1 MSWNIP
7 SKKKIQPVPSIR
19 WGRDSGVFFSLLIT
33 IVLLFT
39 LFYYITHNSDFFYYA
54 FAVSISIFLMFIIY
68 IGLRLFQLG
77 VSLEKNEMIL
87 TEGSNI
93 DCEWSKWASD
103 YISIVDYSYLFPE
116 ESRISSLLEI
126 NEFNA
131 IGTRALHFPESVDYT
146 VLFHELLAPMRARLI
161 EVTSE
166 KCLVINFIIGQMS
179 GVSAWQPFLLAW
191 ERLGLSED
199 IIKNSE
205 FILHDYVLNINEWL
219 SVTEDK
225 FRLIIVGEKSTD
237 IKDNHHGTGDGMC
250 AFLFAPP
257 MLVNQNNSVEK
268 ARLYRS
274 IATNE
279 GELLKD
285 LSDIIFYQARV
296 GIVDNLLIGKH
307 SDKQDVAK
315 VAVLL
320 NEHNKNLEQ
329 YYAELYIG
337 IHGEFDIWMMLMFSL
352 LNGGNVSAVDLIF
365 SESNG
370 KIILSRVK
378 KIRNQE

>member
-7 SKKKIQPVPSIR
+7 GKKKTQPVPSIR
-19 WGRDSGVFFSLLIT
+19 WGRDSGVFILLLIT

-54 FAVSISIFLMFIIY
+54 FAISLSVFLIFIIY
-68 IGLRLFQLG
+68 LGIRLFQLG
-77 VSLEKNEMIL
+77 VSLEKNEMIS
-87 TEGSNI
+87 TESSNI
-93 DCEWSKWASD
+93 DCEWSEWASD

-116 ESRISSLLEI
+116 ESQIPHLLEV

-131 IGTRALHFPESVDYT
+131 IGARALHFPESINST

-161 EVTSE
+161 DITSE
-166 KCLVINFIIGQMS
+166 KGLVISFIVGQMS
-179 GVSAWQPFLLAW
+179 GTSAWQSFLLAW
-191 ERLGLSED
+191 KRLGLSDD

-225 FRLIIVGEKSTD
+225 FRLIIVGEKSTE

-257 MLVNQNNSVEK
+257 MLVNQNNIFEK

-274 IATNE
+274 ISTNE

-285 LSDIIFYQARV
+285 LNDLIFYQARV
-296 GIVDNLLIGKH
+296 GIIDNLLIGKH
-307 SDKQDVAK
+307 SDKKDVAK

-320 NEHNKNLEQ
+320 NEHNNNLEQ

-352 LNGGNVSAVDLIF
+352 LNGQNVSAVDLIL
-365 SESNG
+365 SKSDER
-370 KIILSRVK
+370 IILSRVK